1 MRKLIKLMNI
11 CICMMFAI
19 LIINSCKNDTTYDGD
34 YNPDVIKGYKNDAST
49 LNTKMDSIEAVNYI
63 SKQKLKEFYELSA
76 LASSNNDSVLQ
87 EHLFSQLK
95 SYFSVNQLDEID
107 TLLVDLKRKN
117 VHFASIDRFNILAN
131 DSLTP
136 DSIKRADYTLNLFN
150 KDKKL
155 VETLN
160 RTSVFVLKQEPI
172 KFKREFKFYFKTLNE
187 LKDSIQKDTISS
199 GVKR

>member
-1 MRKLIKLMNI
+1 
-11 CICMMFAI
+11 MMFAI

-117 VHFASIDRFNILAN
+117 VHFASIARFNILAN